1 MPLLTRLYIKCSL
14 LYLGAALVIDLGR
27 TFPIP
32 GQLSSFFSRL
42 RPVYFHLFLVG
53 WVTLFIIGVANWL
66 FPRASREQFNHH
78 PFLAWS
84 AFGLLNLGLILR
96 TFLEPTAAG
105 SNHLASWLLVLS
117 GLTQWVGGL
126 LVIIQLGAR
135 IKNR

>member
-14 LYLGAALVIDLGR
+14 LYLGAALVIDIGR
-27 TFPIP
+27 AFPIP

-78 PFLAWS
+78 PLLAWS

-105 SNHLASWLLVLS
+105 SNRLVSWLLVLS

-126 LVIIQLGAR
+126 LVIIQLGPR
-135 IKNR
+135 LKKR